1 MSCSDATC
9 CPTES
14 FQRLLPYFTFSPLT
28 AETTDEFIMSPN
40 CPGGR
45 IMLSLSDPL
54 NSWLAAALLAWRARD
69 SPIAGRSMSRCV
81 PWNVSIPSPG
91 CSLVVMDVKCP

>member
-1 MSCSDATC
+1 
-9 CPTES
+9 
-14 FQRLLPYFTFSPLT
+14 
-28 AETTDEFIMSPN
+28 
-40 CPGGR
+40 
-45 IMLSLSDPL
+45 MLSLSDPL

-69 SPIAGRSMSRCV
+69 SPITGRSMSRCV